1 MTLYLTTYGRAD
13 RQPTLDNMCKY
24 WEKRIVHVVQKREQH
39 LYRDIHAQRKIVLP
53 DHIRRLSATR
63 QYVLDHTK
71 DKYVVLIDDDLSFA
85 ERKTKSVKL
94 STENQPAIFDN
105 IMEQIREW
113 LEEGYAHCGISAR
126 EGNNYVLEDSS
137 TVTRM
142 MRILAYNTEIVKK
155 IGARFDRVE
164 AGSDFD
170 MTLQLLEA
178 GYPNIVSYRYATN
191 QKGSNT
197 SGGCSTYRTKEF
209 LAREMR
215 KLADLHPGVVHL
227 REKQTKSSWGGGTRT
242 DVAILWKK
250 AYKLAAE

>member
-1 MTLYLTTYGRAD
+1 MTLYLTTYGRANN
-13 RQPTLDNMCKY
+13 QVTLDNMSKY
-24 WEKRIVHVVQKREQH
+24 WEKRIVHVVQKREHH
-39 LYRDIHAQRKIVLP
+39 LYKDADAGRIITLP

-71 DKYVVLIDDDLSFA
+71 DKYIILIDDDLSFA
-85 ERKTKSVKL
+85 ERRTRSVKL
-94 STENQPAIFDN
+94 STEDQPAIFNN
-105 IMEQIREW
+105 IMKQIEEW
-113 LEEGYAHCGISAR
+113 LKEGYVHCGISAR
-126 EGNNYVLEDSS
+126 EGNNYVLDDFSA
-137 TVTRM
+137 VTRM
-142 MRILAYNTEIVKK
+142 MRILAYNTHEVKK

-170 MTLQLLEA
+170 MTLQLLKA

-209 LAREMR
+209 LAREMK
-215 KLADLHPGVVHL
+215 KLADLHPGIVHL

-250 AYKLAAE
+250 AYKTATE